1 MPSNHM
7 RWAFLLLSL
16 LAFEAGAATFY
27 IDPTCGTPGNGTS
40 QDCTGAATD
49 PFDQWSDVTWT
60 AGNSYYQKGGT
71 VAAETVTVGTTG
83 TLANPILVG
92 AYGAGYAK
100 VNCASTRA
108 NGITSQGKQYVTI
121 QDFEVY
127 GCTGNG
133 ISHVANST
141 RNSTGS
147 KIYRVYVHD
156 NGTNGAI
163 FATAVG
169 SDPAASTDVVIDGC
183 IAENNG
189 QHGCAFTTAATSPI
203 VKNCTATGNSHAAS
217 GWGCYISPRARTI
230 TSGWTQ
236 VSGTVYN
243 VTVTAGEGI
252 DKVIW
257 PSRTPGS
264 GPYVLT
270 QGTFGSLAAD
280 QWAVSGTTLQAN
292 IGNPN
297 AGSVIIVIGAST
309 GGIIRDSAAYAQS
322 DAFDGIGIGC
332 DLAAEDCI
340 IERVQAWDNPG
351 AGIECNLCK
360 NPTVRSSIAWNN
372 GTYGLSLPTIE
383 GTGTA
388 QNLTLS
394 GNPTS
399 QIFTTRIYT
408 GQTVT
413 LANNAL
419 YGGTAAVTGASIGG
433 TVTDDYARY
442 GGQTGTA
449 YSGVTAGANS
459 AAASARFIGGTS
471 PTTAEGFRLSASSP
485 LIAAGSDLGDEI
497 ADFFGDPLYNGSWD
511 IGAFRRDSCYRR
523 SRDGKLDMA
532 RTRAQVVSRCL
543 GIPGR
548 YPEGL

>member
-1 MPSNHM
+1 MK
-7 RWAFLLLSL
+7 RLTLILFLSL
-16 LAFEAGAATFY
+16 FANSVWAATFY
-27 IDPTCGTPGNGTS
+27 IDPTCATPGDGTGQTCS
-40 QDCTGAATD
+40 GGATD
-49 PFDQWSDVTWT
+49 PFDQWADVTWT
-60 AGNSYYQKGGT
+60 AGNSYYQKAGT

-83 TLANPILVG
+83 TSGNQITVG
-92 AYGAGYAK
+92 AYGTSSDAEYAK
-100 VNCASTRA
+100 VDCASTRA

-163 FATAVG
+163 FATVVG
-169 SDPAASTDVVIDGC
+169 SDPAASTDVEIDGC

-189 QHGCAFTTAATSPI
+189 QHGCAFTTAATNPI
-203 VKNCTATGNSHAAS
+203 LENCTATGNSHAAS

-270 QGTFGSLAAD
+270 QGTFGSLTAD
-280 QWAVSGTTLQAN
+280 QWAVSGTTLQTN

-297 AGSVIIVIGAST
+297 AGNVIIVIGASI
-309 GGIIRDSAAYAQS
+309 GGTIRDSAAYAQS
-322 DAFDGIGIGC
+322 AAFDGIGIGC

-340 IERVQAWDNPG
+340 IERVQAWGNPG
-351 AGIECNLCK
+351 AGIECNVCK

-383 GTGTA
+383 GTGKA

-394 GNPTS
+394 GNTTS

-413 LANNAL
+413 LTNNAL
-419 YGGTAAVTGASIGG
+419 YGGAAAVTGASIGG
-433 TVTDDYARY
+433 TVTDDYARH
-442 GGQTGTA
+442 GNQSGTA

-459 AAASARFIGGTS
+459 AAAAPRFLGGTS
-471 PTTAEGFRLSASSP
+471 PTTAEGFRPLSSSP
-485 LIAAGSDLGDEI
+485 LLGAGSPLGAKYDYEGYR
-497 ADFFGDPLYNGSWD
+497 FGNPPN
-511 IGAFRRDSCYRR
+511 IGAFVNNGPNSYSRR
-523 SRDGKLDMA
+523 SNYDR
-532 RTRAQVVSRCL
+532 RTTF
-543 GIPGR
+543 PER
-548 YPEGL
+548 Y